1 MNISDRDKAIVD
13 LANVHNFR
21 GISGITGLVIHMA

>member
-1 MNISDRDKAIVD
+1 MNVSDRDKAIVD

-21 GISGITGLVIHMA
+21 GISGITRLVIYTA